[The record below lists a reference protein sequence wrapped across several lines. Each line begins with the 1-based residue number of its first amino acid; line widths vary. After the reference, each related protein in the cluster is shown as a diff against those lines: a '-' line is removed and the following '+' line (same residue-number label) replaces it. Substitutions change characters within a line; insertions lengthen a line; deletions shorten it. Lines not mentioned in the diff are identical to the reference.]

1 MSRQA
6 HSRWSSVM
14 VACSGCQP
22 CNRGQRK
29 RRGCQWKR
37 LCGSGSIAPPI
48 LCRRRQKAGGAG
60 QLRWRP
66 AVRRATKTLCNPCR
80 APPQWAWHCPRCP
93 PNGRD
98 ARGVTTCVLLAACWP
113 AASTATMAA
122 RCVHRLAAAKAAKA
136 DVLTEAA
143 LADVVC
149 SGMQHGMGPILACPY
164 RPGTGRHILAEV
176 ASHKS
181 AVDQSIHKSVDL
193 DMVEPQARVSILQH
207 ALDSPSGGHLLEVCS
222 THTERLRWRRGWALG
237 RKRLAAQNA
246 LHGSPSS
253 GRRPRC
259 RCCFRG
265 SGRCAATCGQGRAVV
280 PQQFDLHGLRLPIH
294 AAPPLCRSAAA
305 AAARV
310 TREDEAPR
318 QGVEVHLEDRS
329 AGRALRAATQADAAS
344 QSPVPATP
352 TIVDRACTWQVDEL
366 LVLKADGTKG
376 LLLLLLLL
384 LALLMHIH
392 CRCCRRLRYDTVL
405 LPQCELHGMRMPKPA

>member
-98 ARGVTTCVLLAACWP
+98 ARGATTCVLLHACGP
-113 AASTATMAA
+113 AASTTAMAA
-122 RCVHRLAAAKAAKA
+122 RRVQQLAVATAAAARANI
-136 DVLTEAA
+136 LTEAA
-143 LADVVC
+143 LADIVC
-149 SGMQHGMGPILACPY
+149 SRMQHGVGPVLACPY

-207 ALDSPSGGHLLEVCS
+207 ALDSPSRGHLLEVRS
-222 THTERLRWRRGWALG
+222 TNAEWLRQRRNWALG
-237 RKRLAAQNA
+237 RRHLTTQGT
-246 LHGSPSS
+246 LRGSPSP
-253 GRRPRC
+253 G
-259 RCCFRG
+259 
-265 SGRCAATCGQGRAVV
+265 
-280 PQQFDLHGLRLPIH
+280 
-294 AAPPLCRSAAA
+294 
-305 AAARV
+305 
-310 TREDEAPR
+310 
-318 QGVEVHLEDRS
+318 
-329 AGRALRAATQADAAS
+329 
-344 QSPVPATP
+344 
-352 TIVDRACTWQVDEL
+352 
-366 LVLKADGTKG
+366 
-376 LLLLLLLL
+376 
-384 LALLMHIH
+384 
-392 CRCCRRLRYDTVL
+392 
-405 LPQCELHGMRMPKPA
+405 